1 MTKKLLSAAITAVA
15 AITLM
20 TATVFAAPSVSDT
33 QEVISS
39 DSTSEVTVNG
49 KTVTVNDAVASG
61 DIKLVFSSA
70 TEAELNKV
78 GVQSSTINDILSI
91 NGGDL
96 DKLTSVLNSAV
107 AKTADAK
114 IDTKSLSLLA
124 NIRDLSYKT
133 NSGEIV
139 KDVKNVSVTWKAPL
153 TSGMTV
159 DNGGSSRTSIE
170 LGYGGS
176 AGTSII
182 LKERTS
188 ISTLFPSCFLIPAIY
203 SI

>member
-20 TATVFAAPSVSDT
+20 TATSVSDT

-49 KTVTVNDAVASG
+49 KTVTVNDAVTSG

-107 AKTADAK
+107 AKS
-114 IDTKSLSLLA
+114 IKSPFF
-124 NIRDLSYKT
+124 RYT
-133 NSGEIV
+133 
-139 KDVKNVSVTWKAPL
+139 
-153 TSGMTV
+153 
-159 DNGGSSRTSIE
+159 RRSIARE
-170 LGYGGS
+170 WLDCIQS
-176 AGTSII
+176 EA
-182 LKERTS
+182 
-188 ISTLFPSCFLIPAIY
+188 
-203 SI
+203 